1 MTTTASHHIEEA
13 EVAPAR
19 HRLRL
24 ELDVEHGGE
33 TDAERVELA
42 QEIAQVAAQAAAKA
56 LGKLEGHVVV
66 MDAHGVLRTIELDGL
81 QVARARFTVNPHR
94 RRSE

>member
-1 MTTTASHHIEEA
+1 MTATQRQHVEEA

-42 QEIAQVAAQAAAKA
+42 QEIAQVAATAAAKA
-56 LGKLEGHVVV
+56 LGRLDGHVVV
-66 MDAHGVLRTIELDGL
+66 IDAHGVLRTIELDGL
-81 QVARARFTVNPHR
+81 SVARARFTVNPHR